1 MKVEL
6 LDHTR
11 EPEKIVA
18 AAGRLCYYN
27 KADIDT
33 LMHDLTPDKIND
45 MVTKLAAMHH
55 ESPFEHCSFT
65 FGIEGVSRALTHQLV
80 RHRIASY
87 DQRSQRYCAEGN
99 FEAVLPA
106 TIEKNDEARIAFR
119 GLMAD
124 TNNVYQKLVALGIPK
139 EDARMVLPNA
149 CETKILVTMNARSL
163 YHFFNLRCCT
173 RAQWEIRDMAN
184 EMLVILKKDFPIL
197 FGNAGPSCVNG
208 FCPEE
213 DKCCGR
219 APTLQELLET
229 YSNAPAQNR

>member
-1 MKVEL
+1 MLKVEL

-27 KADIDT
+27 KADIDM
-33 LMHDLTPDKIND
+33 LMHDLTPDKVND
-45 MVTKLAAMHH
+45 MVTKLAVMHH

-87 DQRSQRYCAEGN
+87 DQRSQRYCSEGN
-99 FEAVLPA
+99 AECVIPPS
-106 TIEKNDEARIAFR
+106 IKKNQYAAAEYTK
-119 GLMAD
+119 LMSSIWQTYNQLA
-124 TNNVYQKLVALGIPK
+124 AWSIPK

-149 CETKILVTMNARSL
+149 CETKILVTMNARAL

-173 RAQWEIRDMAN
+173 RAQWEIREMADQ
-184 EMLVILKKDFPIL
+184 MLKILQKDFPIL
-197 FGNAGPSCVNG
+197 FKHAGASCVNG
-208 FCPEE
+208 FCPEG
-213 DKCCGR
+213 DKSCGR
-219 APTLQELLET
+219 APTLDELRNC
-229 YSNAPAQNR
+229 YFSKK